1 METAQR
7 FSMRSAPATE
17 QAQLDEAGFVCAEH
31 RHDDGS
37 QMATLRSWAPVGREE
52 LFCGFAFRKF
62 RRTRSVAKFRER
74 SAD

>member
-37 QMATLRSWAPVGREE
+37 QMATLRSWAPG
-52 LFCGFAFRKF
+52 A
-62 RRTRSVAKFRER
+62 RRVVLWLCVSQV
-74 SAD
+74 SAIALCSQI

>member
-7 FSMRSAPATE
+7 CSMRSAPATE

-37 QMATLRSWAPVGREE
+37 QMATLRSWAPVG
-52 LFCGFAFRKF
+52 ARKVVLWLCV
-62 RRTRSVAKFRER
+62 SHSGVALC
-74 SAD
+74 SHI